1 MKLVDEFRDVAV
13 ARRLVD
19 EIRQRATRRWV
30 LMEVCGGQTHSL
42 LRNGIGSALADV
54 VELIHGPGCPVC
66 VTPAEDIDL
75 ACQLAQRPEVILT
88 SFGDMLRVPGNAGSL
103 LDAKTRGADVRM
115 VYSPLDAVA
124 LAQRE
129 PHREII
135 FFAVGFETTAP
146 TTALAVLQAEQLGLK
161 NFSLIVSHV
170 RVLPAMEL
178 LMSASDNRV
187 QGFLAAGHVCTVTGF
202 AAYDDFVRE
211 FQVPVAVTGFE
222 PVDLLVGIRDCVT
235 QLEAGRAEAT
245 NCYGR
250 SVRRTGNA
258 EAQRVI
264 EQAYAIGDGPWRGFG
279 IVPRGV
285 LRLRPELRRF
295 DATQRFGVIES
306 HPCLFNECR
315 APDVLAGRIKPPEC
329 RHFGTRCVPET
340 PLGAPMVSSEG
351 ACAAYYRYGQI
362 ERRVNRPSDER

>member
-1 MKLVDEFRDVAV
+1 MKLVDEFRDPEL
-13 ARRLVD
+13 ARRLLAD
-19 EIRQRATRRWV
+19 IRQRATRRWV

-42 LRNGIGSALADV
+42 LRNGIDSALADV

-103 LDAKTRGADVRM
+103 LDVKTRGADVRM

-129 PHREII
+129 PQRQII

-146 TTALAVLQAEQLGLK
+146 TTALAVLQAERLGLK
-161 NFSLIVSHV
+161 NFSLLVSHV

-178 LMSASDNRV
+178 LMRAPDNRV

-202 AAYDDFVRE
+202 AEYDDFVRE
-211 FQVPVAVTGFE
+211 FGVPVAVTGFE
-222 PVDLLVGIRDCVT
+222 PMDLLVGIRECVT
-235 QLEAGRAEAT
+235 QLESGRVEAT
-245 NCYGR
+245 NCYSR
-250 SVRRTGNA
+250 SVRRLGNVA
-258 EAQRVI
+258 AQRVI
-264 EQAYAIGDGPWRGFG
+264 EQAYAITDGPWRGFG
-279 IVPRGV
+279 VVPRGV
-285 LRLRPELRRF
+285 LRLRPELQRF
-295 DATQRFGVIES
+295 DATQRFGVIEPRPRLCGS
-306 HPCLFNECR
+306 NDCR
-315 APDVLAGRIKPPEC
+315 AADVLAGRIKPPEC
-329 RHFGTRCVPET
+329 RYFGEGCTPET

-351 ACAAYYRYGQI
+351 ACAAYHRYAKRGT
-362 ERRVNRPSDER
+362 V